1 MSCLYKRQDKW
12 DRAGAEGKAPTYE
25 RIIMLMQIGTSGG
38 PCALICAVF
47 LFCAVYLLGRKADI
61 ALGIGAM
68 TLGAA
73 LVILGWLKA
82 AGAEARRP
90 RINVNT
96 DAMSRHI
103 PTAPSRSLVSLRA
116 TAHSAR
122 PNSMLSSTLQITNS
136 NSPAILC
143 VTAHPPHLRR
153 HP

>member
-82 AGAEARRP
+82 AQMTRL
-90 RINVNT
+90 
-96 DAMSRHI
+96 
-103 PTAPSRSLVSLRA
+103 LVE
-116 TAHSAR
+116 HSE
-122 PNSMLSSTLQITNS
+122 PE
-136 NSPAILC
+136 
-143 VTAHPPHLRR
+143 V
-153 HP
+153 